1 MQSKGKLVEG
11 QYGKI
16 RFQRI
21 MTLRSRAIWYVIVA
35 IIIGIA
41 FYNLMAASR
50 VQVDT
55 VTMSEL
61 VSKLNEGVIEQITVR
76 GNEVEAT
83 LKDDGRI
90 KTYKEPAVGLAEYG
104 ITPDKTQIE
113 IENPDRGAF
122 LGSLLSIVLPFL
134 LVGGL
139 IFFMMRQAAGNNMR
153 ALSFGRS
160 QARLVLG
167 GNKRVT
173 FADVAGAE
181 EAKQELMEVVEFL
194 KHPEKF
200 RKLGAEIP
208 KGVLLVGPPGTG
220 KTLLAKAVAGEAS
233 APFFSISASEFVEMF
248 VGVGAARV
256 RDLFA
261 RAKRNAPAI
270 LFIDELD
277 AVGRQRGTGL
287 GGSHDEREQTLNQI
301 LVEMDGFDTNDR
313 VIVVAA
319 TNRPD
324 VLDPALLRPGRFDR
338 RVSIELPDK
347 RAREAILKIHLNGK
361 PLAKSVETMRVAEAT
376 VGFSGADLRNV
387 ANEAAIFAARGN
399 RRELTQDDL
408 HQAIEKV
415 VLGPEKR
422 SRILSADERK
432 IAAYHEAGHAIVGH
446 LLPNADPIHKIS
458 LIGRAMALGYTW
470 SRPKEDRYLVSKE
483 KFEDDL
489 AQILGGRVSEQL
501 VFRTVTTGA
510 QNDLKQATKIAR
522 DMVTQYGMSKE
533 LGPITFGERE
543 ELVFLGRELA
553 EHKTYSEQIASK
565 IDTEVAHIVRNA
577 EEKARKLLTRHRKLL
592 DKVARKLLEKETIE
606 GPEFEKMFAPA

>member
-1 MQSKGKLVEG
+1 
-11 QYGKI
+11 
-16 RFQRI
+16 

>member
-1 MQSKGKLVEG
+1 
-11 QYGKI
+11 
-16 RFQRI
+16 
-21 MTLRSRAIWYVIVA
+21 MTVRSRSIWLLVVA

-41 FYNLMAASR
+41 FYNLFAASSAT
-50 VQVDT
+50 VAE
-55 VTMSEL
+55 VTMSEF
-61 VSKLNEGVIEQITVR
+61 VSELAAGNIEKITVR
-76 GNEVEAT
+76 GNEVEAE
-83 LKDDGRI
+83 LKDGELI

-122 LGSLLSIVLPFL
+122 WASFLSIVLPFL

-139 IFFMMRQAAGNNMR
+139 IYFMMRQAAGNNMR

-167 GNKRVT
+167 GNRRVT

-194 KHPEKF
+194 KHPERF

-208 KGVLLVGPPGTG
+208 KGVLLVGQPGTG
-220 KTLLAKAVAGEAS
+220 KTLLAKAVAGEAGV
-233 APFFSISASEFVEMF
+233 PFFSISASEFVEMF

-338 RVSIELPDK
+338 RVTIDLPDK
-347 RAREAILKIHLNGK
+347 KAREAILKIHSNGK
-361 PLAKSVETMRVAEAT
+361 PVAKVVDMTKVAEAT

-387 ANEAAIFAARGN
+387 ANEAAIFAARDDRKEVTQHDFN
-399 RRELTQDDL
+399 R
-408 HQAIEKV
+408 AIEKV
-415 VLGPEKR
+415 MLGPERR
-422 SRILSADERK
+422 SRVLTSEERK

-446 LLPNADPIHKIS
+446 LLPNTDPIHKIT

-470 SRPKEDRYLVSKE
+470 SRPTEDRYLISKE

-489 AQILGGRVSEQL
+489 ARILGGRVAEEV
-501 VFRTVTTGA
+501 VFNQVTTGA

-553 EHKTYSEQIASK
+553 EHKTYSESIASK
-565 IDTEVAHIVRNA
+565 IDAEVIRVIRAA
-577 EEKARKLLTRHRKLL
+577 EDKARKLLVRQRKML
-592 DKVARKLLEKETIE
+592 DRVARRLLEKETIE
-606 GPEFEKMFAPA
+606 GPEFEKMFSPA